1 MIFKIQISLSFLT
14 LTGVLAD
21 NIGISPPPLFKM
33 SRLSLKKYH
42 YPHLHHHK

>member
-1 MIFKIQISLSFLT
+1 MT

-33 SRLSLKKYH
+33 SRLQL
-42 YPHLHHHK
+42 